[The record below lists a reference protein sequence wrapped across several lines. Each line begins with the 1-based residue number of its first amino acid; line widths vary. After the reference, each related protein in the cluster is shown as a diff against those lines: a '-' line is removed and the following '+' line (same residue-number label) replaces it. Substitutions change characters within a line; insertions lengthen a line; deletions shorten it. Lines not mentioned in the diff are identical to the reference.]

1 MNKGAPITYN
11 LSTFRRIVVVGGLG
25 TRQIALEL
33 GESAVI
39 VIVGLGPGDPQ
50 WLTRE
55 AWRVLRRAR
64 TVYLRTRKHP
74 TVRGLPKHLRLRSFD
89 GLYQRAADFDAVYS
103 EIARSII
110 AAAGKKN
117 KRPTDDVVYAVPGH
131 PLVGERSVP
140 MILAAAQAAGIPTRL
155 VSGMSFI
162 EPVLEALQ
170 ASSVGLQTL
179 DPIAGLQICD
189 ALDLARLHHPPLDP
203 DRPALVA
210 QLYSRAIASDVK
222 LTLLNQYP
230 SDHRVRAVRA
240 EPRVPVRESRVPRVG
255 TRDSRTGTRDL
266 ALAELDHSAGFDH
279 LSSLYIPPLARAGG
293 FDTLQETIAHLRA
306 PEGCPWDRE
315 QTHQSLRTTLLEEAY
330 EVLTAIDEEDMPA
343 LKEELGDLL
352 LNVMLQAQ
360 IAAEADEFRMSDV
373 VAEIDA
379 KLKRRHPHIFGDV
392 TVKDAAEVTANWNK
406 IKKREKDAK
415 GMAASSVLD
424 GIAPALPAL
433 AQAQKM
439 AHRADRAGFRWKSK
453 RRRYDKVLEELAE
466 VRDARDDAHRREEL
480 GDLIFSLA
488 YWADGLGIDIETAAR
503 EGNQKFARR
512 FRALETA
519 VRAQN
524 KDMSRMS
531 EAALLAE
538 WRKVKAAEVSPESRV
553 SSSHNSAP
561 NSKLG
566 THNSG

>member
-1 MNKGAPITYN
+1 M
-11 LSTFRRIVVVGGLG
+11 
-25 TRQIALEL
+25 
-33 GESAVI
+33 I

-55 AWRVLRRAR
+55 AWEVLRQAR
-64 TVYLRTRKHP
+64 MVYLRTRKHP

-89 GLYQRAADFDAVYS
+89 GLYQRAESFDAVYS
-103 EIARSII
+103 EIARGII
-110 AAAGKKN
+110 AAAGAKN
-117 KRPTDDVVYAVPGH
+117 KRPSTDVIYAVPGH

-140 MILAAAQAAGIPTRL
+140 MILAAAHSAGIPTRI
-155 VSGMSFI
+155 VSGLSFI
-162 EPVLEALQ
+162 EPVLEALG
-170 ASSVGLQTL
+170 AI
-179 DPIAGLQICD
+179 DPIAGLQLCD

-210 QLYSRAIASDVK
+210 QLYSRQIASDVK

-230 SDHRVRAVRA
+230 PDHRVLVVRA
-240 EPRVPVRESRVPRVG
+240 ESRSRRSGPR
-255 TRDSRTGTRDL
+255 TRDS

-279 LSSLYIPPLARAGG
+279 LSSLYIPPLPQAGG
-293 FDTLQETIAHLRA
+293 FETLQETIAYLRA

-315 QTHQSLRTTLLEEAY
+315 QTHQSLRSTLLEEAF
-330 EVLTAIDEEDMPA
+330 EVLTAIDEDDMPA

-360 IAAEADEFRMSDV
+360 IATEAGEFRMSEV

-379 KLKRRHPHIFGDV
+379 KLKRRHPHIFGDI
-392 TVKDAAEVTANWNK
+392 TVKDSAEVTANWNE
-406 IKKREKDAK
+406 IKKREKAAK
-415 GMAASSVLD
+415 GLTAASVLD

-439 AHRADRAGFRWKSK
+439 AQRADRAGFRWKDGRK
-453 RRRYDKVLEELAE
+453 RYEKVLEELAE
-466 VRDARDDAHRREEL
+466 VRNARDDQQRREEL

-512 FRALETA
+512 FRALET
-519 VRAQN
+519 VVHGQN
-524 KDMSRMS
+524 KDMTRMS

-538 WRKVKAAEVSPESRV
+538 WRKVKAAE
-553 SSSHNSAP
+553 
-561 NSKLG
+561 
-566 THNSG
+566 

>member
-1 MNKGAPITYN
+1 M
-11 LSTFRRIVVVGGLG
+11 
-25 TRQIALEL
+25 
-33 GESAVI
+33 
-39 VIVGLGPGDPQ
+39 
-50 WLTRE
+50 
-55 AWRVLRRAR
+55 LRRAR

-89 GLYQRAADFDAVYS
+89 RLYQRAISFDAVYS

-117 KRPTDDVVYAVPGH
+117 KRLTDDVIYAVPGH

-140 MILAAAQAAGIPTRL
+140 MIMAAAQAAGIPTRI

-162 EPVLEALQ
+162 EPVLEVLQ
-170 ASSVGLQTL
+170 VPSAEFRVPTL
-179 DPIAGLQICD
+179 DPIDGLQLCD
-189 ALDLARLHHPPLDP
+189 ALDLARLHHPALDP

-210 QLYSRAIASDVK
+210 QLYSRQIASDVK

-230 SDHRVRAVRA
+230 PDHRVLVVRA
-240 EPRVPVRESRVPRVG
+240 ESAKRS
-255 TRDSRTGTRDL
+255 SQHSDL
-266 ALAELDHSAGFDH
+266 RARGSTLAELDHSAGFDH
-279 LSSLYIPPLARAGG
+279 LSSLYIPPLTRAGG
-293 FDTLQETIAHLRA
+293 FETLQETIAHLRA

-330 EVLTAIDEEDMPA
+330 EVLTAIDEDDMPA

-360 IAAEADEFRMSDV
+360 IATEADEFRMSDV

-379 KLKRRHPHIFGDV
+379 KLKRRHPHVFGDV
-392 TVKDAAEVTANWNK
+392 AVKNAAEVTTNWNE
-406 IKKREKDAK
+406 IKKREKAAK
-415 GMAASSVLD
+415 GLTAASVLD

-439 AHRADRAGFRWKSK
+439 AHRADRAGFRWKDK
-453 RRRYDKVLEELAE
+453 RTRYDKVLEELAE
-466 VRDARDDAHRREEL
+466 VRNARDDKHRREEL

-524 KDMSRMS
+524 KDMLRMS

-538 WRKVKAAEVSPESRV
+538 WRKVKAAE
-553 SSSHNSAP
+553 
-561 NSKLG
+561 
-566 THNSG
+566 